1 MKSLLQGLEQAG
13 GDVSGEDA
21 KLRDA
26 LSALK
31 WGRRSAR
38 WSSTR
43 AAAIANNYLF
53 KVTNGQSRL
62 LDTKENVNQTLGF
75 DREEYIAAPPFDRE
89 NPSCS

>member
-1 MKSLLQGLEQAG
+1 MSMPRGLEQAG

-31 WGRRSAR
+31 WDTPIGPVELDESRQ
-38 WSSTR
+38 
-43 AAAIANNYLF
+43 AIANNYLF
-53 KVTNGQSRL
+53 KVTNGQSEAARY
-62 LDTKENVNQTLGF
+62 EGGVNQTLGF